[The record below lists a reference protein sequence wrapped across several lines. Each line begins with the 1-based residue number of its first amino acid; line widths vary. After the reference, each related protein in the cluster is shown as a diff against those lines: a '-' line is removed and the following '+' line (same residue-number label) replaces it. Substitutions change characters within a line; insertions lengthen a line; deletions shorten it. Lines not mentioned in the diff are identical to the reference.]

1 MFLHIH
7 QRTFISVCSVCSE
20 RAAVTPQKLRARAL
34 LVDLDGTLVD
44 SVEAFEAAA
53 KAALTA
59 FGCSQGSDNP
69 GLEIA
74 KRLQRNLPLD
84 DFFDENCV
92 DVASRE
98 KFLKFF
104 LQSFYSMA
112 TSMTRLLPGV
122 DKTLDT
128 LSKSFLLALVTRRL
142 VSSTVV
148 EKELG
153 RLGLDRYFR
162 VVVTALDVVRSTPF
176 PDAVL
181 KAAEE
186 LGVPVGECVVVS
198 DSGVDIRAGKCT
210 GAKTVAVLSGL
221 FGREELEGEKPDLI
235 LEDINCLPERLL
247 AK

>member
-1 MFLHIH
+1 MT
-7 QRTFISVCSVCSE
+7 R
-20 RAAVTPQKLRARAL
+20 QKLKAKAL

-59 FGCSQGSDNP
+59 FGCSQGSENP

-74 KRLQRNLPLD
+74 RRLQRNLPLD
-84 DFFDENCV
+84 DFFDENGV

-98 KFLKFF
+98 KFLKLF

-122 DKTLDT
+122 DKALDK
-128 LSKSFLLALVTRRL
+128 LSRNFVLALITRRL
-142 VSSTVV
+142 VSRMEV
-148 EKELG
+148 EKELR

-162 VVVTALDVVRSTPF
+162 TVITALDVVRSTPF

-186 LGVPVGECVVVS
+186 LGVPVSDCVVVS
-198 DSGVDIRAGKCT
+198 DSGVDIQAGKCA

-221 FGREELEGEKPDLI
+221 FDEEELEREKPDII
-235 LEDINCLPERLL
+235 LEDINRLPERLL
-247 AK
+247 AI